1 MNQPLDP
8 RVQENNELQNQ
19 VQFNDD
25 DEKKLYSNEQ
35 QNNNLSEGPKEYQ
48 TNIPMTENTNG
59 NNISENNYK
68 PYKQSEVR
76 VNDQKNYMYDKV
88 DYETYD
94 IIKILIVYMVQ
105 TAICEAFCKFKV
117 LRADKVLYWPEI
129 TIALIACFLLI
140 TIRGYDGKYSDSK
153 CCSVFLFIIFFI
165 FKICFFIYIYYIV
178 EIIDYKYIYCSKS
191 ESHKAIRDINRTSL
205 GNFDFLNMTVFAY
218 YLTLLIFTAIKKR
231 VVFLFYSL
239 MGLGISLTM
248 FFSLFAIDIPFAGFT
263 LLLIAIEIGLFLLV
277 LKITI
282 AKKKLEEH
290 EFLNNILILDYYKYI
305 VFMVISFLFLA
316 LIYYIIYC
324 FCMILKCI
332 CESCES
338 KATKVD
344 DKGNVYDQFG
354 NFMAHYSKRPVA
366 VDSEG
371 NVYDKHHNKIEPDGC
386 HIF

>member
-1 MNQPLDP
+1 
-8 RVQENNELQNQ
+8 
-19 VQFNDD
+19 
-25 DEKKLYSNEQ
+25 
-35 QNNNLSEGPKEYQ
+35 
-48 TNIPMTENTNG
+48 
-59 NNISENNYK
+59 
-68 PYKQSEVR
+68 
-76 VNDQKNYMYDKV
+76 
-88 DYETYD
+88 
-94 IIKILIVYMVQ
+94 
-105 TAICEAFCKFKV
+105 
-117 LRADKVLYWPEI
+117 
-129 TIALIACFLLI
+129 
-140 TIRGYDGKYSDSK
+140 
-153 CCSVFLFIIFFI
+153 
-165 FKICFFIYIYYIV
+165 
-178 EIIDYKYIYCSKS
+178 
-191 ESHKAIRDINRTSL
+191 
-205 GNFDFLNMTVFAY
+205 MTVFAY

-231 VVFLFYSL
+231 AVFLLYSL